1 MSKNIQIPMSLFIDM
16 IKLIKDDELSQQ
28 ERVLLESIVIPQID
42 EKLDRIIS
50 HENFS
55 KYKSNTNPDDKEKL
69 LREYL
74 KRYDWLNIFMYIYD

>member
-50 HENFS
+50 HENYS

>member
-28 ERVLLESIVIPQID
+28 ERVLIESIVVPQID
-42 EKLDRIIS
+42 DKLDRIIS
-50 HENFS
+50 HENYS

-74 KRYDWLNIFMYIYD
+74 KRYD

>member
-1 MSKNIQIPMSLFIDM
+1 MSLFIDM

-50 HENFS
+50 HENYS

-74 KRYDWLNIFMYIYD
+74 KRYD

>member
-28 ERVLLESIVIPQID
+28 ERVLKESIVVPQID

-50 HENFS
+50 HENYS

-74 KRYDWLNIFMYIYD
+74 KRYD

>member
-28 ERVLLESIVIPQID
+28 ERVLLESIAIPQID

-50 HENFS
+50 HENYS

-74 KRYDWLNIFMYIYD
+74 KRYD

>member
-28 ERVLLESIVIPQID
+28 ERVLLESIVIPQVD
-42 EKLDRIIS
+42 DKLDRIIS
-50 HENFS
+50 HENYS

>member
-55 KYKSNTNPDDKEKL
+55 KYKSATTSDDKEKL
-69 LREYL
+69 LQEYL
-74 KRYDWLNIFMYIYD
+74 RRYD

>member
-50 HENFS
+50 HENYS

-74 KRYDWLNIFMYIYD
+74 KRYD

>member
-55 KYKSNTNPDDKEKL
+55 KYKSNTNPDDKDKL

>member
-1 MSKNIQIPMSLFIDM
+1 MSKNIQIPMNLFINM
-16 IKLIKDDELSQQ
+16 VRLIKDDELTQQ
-28 ERVLLESIVIPQID
+28 ERVLIESIVVPQID
-42 EKLDRIIS
+42 YKLERIIA

-74 KRYDWLNIFMYIYD
+74 KRYD

>member
-28 ERVLLESIVIPQID
+28 ERVLKESIVVPQID

-50 HENFS
+50 HENYS